1 VKKAVIVKTLGCYE
15 RCVLSKNP
23 VKMTT
28 PSSKTRSIL
37 NRALV
42 LAALGKGTCRLIL
55 LHSDDVQVMMTV
67 LNVLKVIVPV
77 TMIAHTTKLFNREL
91 GEMEV
96 RHWSLKG
103 ARERERN
110 RVFGNAGMATHSLT
124 TVCTLV
130 SHTPASDRRERVLL
144 HEKFILPHFR
154 AISTLPPP
162 WIPHL
167 VDPRHTKMSKRL
179 SVYGVPLE
187 DLETRYGAHDFKG
200 MLSRYVVHCQHPKF
214 SRRQV
219 EDVAAHLY
227 IPFHIDNGGQAGAK
241 GTYFCEHL
249 IQVCLF
255 Q

>member
-1 VKKAVIVKTLGCYE
+1 MNVLG
-15 RCVLSKNP
+15 VPSKNP

-28 PSSKTRSIL
+28 PGSKTRSIS

-42 LAALGKGTCRLIL
+42 LAALGKGTCQLIL
-55 LHSDDVQVMMTV
+55 LHSDDVQVMMTA

-91 GEMEV
+91 GEMEG

-110 RVFGNAGMATHSLT
+110 CVFGNAGTAAHSLT

-144 HEKFILPHFR
+144 HEKFILHRFQ
-154 AISTLPPP
+154 AISTPPP
-162 WIPHL
+162 PRIPHL
-167 VDPRHTKMSKRL
+167 VDPRHIKMSKRP
-179 SVYGVPLE
+179 SVYEVPLE

-200 MLSRYVVHCQHPKF
+200 ALSRYVVHCQPRSTF
-214 SRRQV
+214 SSRLHRLV
-219 EDVAAHLY
+219 HALWPV
-227 IPFHIDNGGQAGAK
+227 GGLDFIRSHG
-241 GTYFCEHL
+241 E
-249 IQVCLF
+249 
-255 Q
+255 